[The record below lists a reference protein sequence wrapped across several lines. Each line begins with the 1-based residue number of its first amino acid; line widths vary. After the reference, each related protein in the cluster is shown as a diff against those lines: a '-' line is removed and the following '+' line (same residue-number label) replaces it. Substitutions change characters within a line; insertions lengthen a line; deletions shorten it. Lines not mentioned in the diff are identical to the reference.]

1 MLVFGLLVC
10 INYTQYLYKNCSY
23 ASYMCGVP
31 SMIGIFT
38 MLIGIG
44 AIFAV
49 AHFGPKLYAN
59 PINKKIKTALQRCVV
74 YAMP

>member
-1 MLVFGLLVC
+1 
-10 INYTQYLYKNCSY
+10 
-23 ASYMCGVP
+23 MCGIP
-31 SMIGIFT
+31 SMTGFFT

>member
-1 MLVFGLLVC
+1 
-10 INYTQYLYKNCSY
+10 
-23 ASYMCGVP
+23 MCGIP
-31 SMIGIFT
+31 SMTGFFT

-59 PINKKIKTALQRCVV
+59 PINKKIKTALQRCIV
-74 YAMP
+74 YAIP